1 MYLLDTNIVSE
12 IRKIRA
18 GRANP
23 GVQAWAMEA
32 REDEMYLSVVSLM
45 ELHKG
50 ILRVARSDAAQ
61 ARVLQVWLE
70 RDVLLAF
77 KDRILPIDPE
87 TAFLCS
93 PMHVPD
99 PRPDNDAW
107 IAATAVRHDLVLVTR
122 NIRDFS
128 GTGAR
133 LFNPFRQGND

>member
-50 ILRVARSDAAQ
+50 ILRVAR
-61 ARVLQVWLE
+61 
-70 RDVLLAF
+70 
-77 KDRILPIDPE
+77 
-87 TAFLCS
+87 
-93 PMHVPD
+93 
-99 PRPDNDAW
+99 
-107 IAATAVRHDLVLVTR
+107 
-122 NIRDFS
+122 
-128 GTGAR
+128 
-133 LFNPFRQGND
+133 